1 MSKKIKIIIAD
12 DNRNLCQML
21 QNFLQGQED
30 LMVVGVA
37 NNGLEA
43 WELIQ
48 SQEPDLIILD
58 LVMPNLDGLGV
69 LERINAR
76 TTMSRPKIIMLT
88 AFGQES
94 LTHQAMMLGV
104 DYFILKPFDLDI
116 LSKRIRSLSQDL
128 PTSAPTQ
135 FSTNNPIVTT
145 VGSGL
150 NLCVEVTTM
159 MHQIGI
165 PAHVKGYQYIR
176 DAILMVV
183 EDVSLLGAVTK
194 ELYPSIAK
202 KFDTAPSRVERGIRH
217 AIELAWERGHTDT
230 LKRIFGYSMN
240 IERQKPT
247 NSEFIALLADKL
259 RVMSK
264 VSQARLLGG
273 NYQVYWILICLLDK
287 L

>member
-1 MSKKIKIIIAD
+1 MGNKTKIIIAD

-21 QNFLQGQED
+21 QNYLQGQED
-30 LMVVGVA
+30 LNIVGVA
-37 NNGLEA
+37 YNGLEA

-48 SQEPDLIILD
+48 NQEPDLIILD
-58 LVMPNLDGLGV
+58 VVMPNLDGISV

-76 TTMSRPKIIMLT
+76 TTMKRPKIIMLT

-116 LSKRIRSLSQDL
+116 LGKRIRSLTQDMPSSI
-128 PTSAPTQ
+128 PTDYAAS
-135 FSTNNPIVTT
+135 PIVTT

-150 NLCVEVTTM
+150 NLFSEVTAM

-183 EDVSLLGAVTK
+183 EDVSLLSAVTK
-194 ELYPSIAK
+194 ELYPNIAK
-202 KFDTAPSRVERGIRH
+202 KNDTVSSRVERGIRH
-217 AIELAWERGHTDT
+217 AIELAWVRGHTDT
-230 LKRIFGYSMN
+230 LKKIFGYSMN

-247 NSEFIALLADKL
+247 NSEFIALLADKF
-259 RVMSK
+259 RVMSM
-264 VSQARLLGG
+264 VS
-273 NYQVYWILICLLDK
+273 
-287 L
+287 

>member
-1 MSKKIKIIIAD
+1 MGKKIKIIVAD

-21 QNFLQGQED
+21 QNYLQDQED
-30 LMVVGVA
+30 LVIVGVA

-48 SQEPDLIILD
+48 TQEPDLIILD

-69 LERINAR
+69 LERINTR
-76 TTMSRPKIIMLT
+76 TTLARPKIIMLT

-116 LSKRIRSLSQDL
+116 LTKRIRSLTQDMPSSVPAHL
-128 PTSAPTQ
+128 SSA
-135 FSTNNPIVTT
+135 SPIMTT
-145 VGSGL
+145 VGNGL
-150 NLCVEVTTM
+150 NLNVEVTTM

-194 ELYPSIAK
+194 ELYPGIAK

-264 VSQARLLGG
+264 VS
-273 NYQVYWILICLLDK
+273 
-287 L
+287 

>member
-1 MSKKIKIIIAD
+1 MGKKIKIIVAD

-21 QNFLQGQED
+21 QNYLQGQED
-30 LMVVGVA
+30 VVIVGVA

-48 SQEPDLIILD
+48 TQEPDLIILD

-69 LERINAR
+69 LERVNSR
-76 TTMSRPKIIMLT
+76 TTMPRPKIIMLT

-94 LTHQAMMLGV
+94 LTHQAMLLGV

-116 LSKRIRSLSQDL
+116 LSKRIRSLTQDM
-128 PTSAPTQ
+128 PAAAPQ
-135 FSTNNPIVTT
+135 FTTASPVVTT
-145 VGSGL
+145 VGSGV
-150 NLCVEVTTM
+150 NLSVEVTTM

-194 ELYPSIAK
+194 ELYPGIAK

-264 VSQARLLGG
+264 VS
-273 NYQVYWILICLLDK
+273 
-287 L
+287 

>member
-1 MSKKIKIIIAD
+1 MGKKIKIIVAD

-21 QNFLQGQED
+21 QSFLQGQED
-30 LMVVGVA
+30 LLVAGIA

-48 SQEPDLIILD
+48 TQEPDLIILD

-69 LERINAR
+69 LERINSR
-76 TTMSRPKIIMLT
+76 TTMTRPKIIMLT

-116 LSKRIRSLSQDL
+116 LNKRIRSLTQDMQTSQSAQF
-128 PTSAPTQ
+128 SAP
-135 FSTNNPIVTT
+135 SPVVTA

-150 NLCVEVTTM
+150 NLSVEVTTL

-194 ELYPSIAK
+194 ELYPGIAK

-264 VSQARLLGG
+264 VS
-273 NYQVYWILICLLDK
+273 
-287 L
+287 